1 MSNETRIK
9 GKSYTGIE
17 LESTYGVAPSPDV
30 TFPSDAIPTFG
41 FDVQRKIT
49 DLPREIDS
57 PLDASVA
64 GVAGMEEVSFGF
76 DAELTGLNV
85 DDSASAPVIVDLL
98 RGLGFAAPAGYD
110 AGPPKSIYMEL
121 ASNAAASFSM
131 IHRQEDIV
139 SGQGEAWTL
148 RGCRADGTL
157 KLARN
162 AKVLIG
168 VSGRARTGVR
178 AAYSAAIP
186 ALAYEDTEGQTRFPL
201 VTKGITS
208 LLESVD
214 GTITYGG
221 CFIEAEIAFNRGM
234 TATECSDSP
243 SGVGEI
249 LLIAR
254 QPITGT
260 ILVKDV
266 PVADF
271 NAWAQQS
278 TQKDMKITLTYVP
291 QDGSTEAVEIQWY
304 FRVTGVEEAEDN
316 GQHALQISFAGLYPS
331 PSRSDAAPAGVTPA
345 NNLRI
350 TWYGASA

>member
-1 MSNETRIK
+1 MANETRIK

-30 TFPSDAIPTFG
+30 TFPADAIPTFG
-41 FDVQRKIT
+41 FQCQRKNT
-49 DLPREIDS
+49 DHPREIDS
-57 PLDASVA
+57 PLDASVK
-64 GVAGMEEVSFGF
+64 GVTGMEEVTFGF

-85 DDSASAPVIVDLL
+85 DDSASAPVIIDLL
-98 RGLGFAAPAGYD
+98 RGMGFGALTGYD
-110 AGPPKSIYMEL
+110 AGPPKSLYTEL
-121 ASNAAASFSM
+121 GSNGAASFSM
-131 IHRQEDIV
+131 VHRQEDVV

-148 RGCRADGTL
+148 RGCRCDGTL

-162 AKVLIG
+162 AKVLFG
-168 VSGRARTGVR
+168 VQGRAKTGVR
-178 AAYSAAIP
+178 NAYATSIP
-186 ALAYEDTEGQTRFPL
+186 ALTYEDTEGDTRLPL

-208 LLESVD
+208 LIESVD

-221 CFIEAEIAFNRGM
+221 CFIEAEIALNRGM

-243 SGVGEI
+243 SGVGEV

-260 ILVKDV
+260 ILLKDV

-271 NAWAQQS
+271 NAWVQQS
-278 TQKDMKITLTYVP
+278 TQKDMKITLTYTP

-304 FRVTGVEEAEDN
+304 FRVTGVEEVEDN
-316 GQHALQISFAGLYPS
+316 SQHALQLSFAGLYPS